1 MNFPDSTYLFVL
13 AVLIPSFTLT
23 WLGCFVLRHYA
34 SRWGLVDQPGYR
46 KIHDTPKPTSAGI
59 AIAVGVLLPLLVG
72 VCGAKII
79 IFLQQNSPHFP
90 LLQMLPDMVKI
101 HANGVLSQ
109 LPKLCELVGGGIVL
123 LLLGLAD
130 DLRGLD
136 WRLRIGVETSVAF
149 VMVLLGWRLALPLP
163 FQTLPTP
170 LFCVIQWGCSIFW
183 IVGLINSFNMLD
195 NMDGLSGGV
204 AAIASAMLAMVLLGG
219 SAITGNEPQFFVA
232 GMFLL
237 LAGALCGFL
246 RHNRFPAKI
255 FMGDTGAY
263 FVGYLI
269 AMLTISATFAGENLP
284 NHTIF
289 APLCVLAVPIYDT
302 LSVVVI
308 RIRSGKSPFEGDKN
322 HYSHRLVRLG
332 MSRIHAVRTI
342 YLTTF
347 CCGLGAMLLYEI
359 SFFGAIIVLTMIVS
373 MLSLIANIEF
383 SAAKTRETPPHE
395 P

>member
-1 MNFPDSTYLFVL
+1 MNFPHSVYGFVP
-13 AVLIPSFTLT
+13 AVLLPSFMLT
-23 WLGCFVLRHYA
+23 WLGCFVLRRYA

-46 KIHDTPKPTSAGI
+46 KIHETPKPTSAGL
-59 AIAVGVLLPLLVG
+59 AIALGVLLPLISGIL
-72 VCGAKII
+72 GAKLIVD
-79 IFLQQNSPHFP
+79 LQQTSPQSP
-90 LLQMLPDMVKI
+90 ILQYLPNMVKI
-101 HANGVLSQ
+101 HAAGVVFQ
-109 LPKLCELVGGGIVL
+109 LPKLCELMLGGIVL

-136 WRLRIGVETSVAF
+136 WRLRIGVETGVAL
-149 VMVLLGWRLALPLP
+149 VMVTLGWRLALPLP
-163 FQTLPTP
+163 FQALPTP
-170 LFCVIQWGCSIFW
+170 IFSTLQWGLTLFW

-219 SAITGNEPQFFVA
+219 SSITGNEPQFFIA

-237 LAGALCGFL
+237 LTGALCGFL

-284 NHTIF
+284 SYTIF

-302 LSVVVI
+302 LSVVII
-308 RIRSGKSPFEGDKN
+308 RIRNGKSPFEGDKN

-332 MSRIHAVRTI
+332 MSRVHAVRTI

-359 SFFGAIIVLTMIVS
+359 SLFGAIIVLTMIVS

-383 SAAKTRETPPHE
+383 SAANPHETPPHE